1 MQKRLHTVVDG
12 DARPEL
18 SALLAVV
25 VLAADFASGP
35 FVQFP
40 LLFLIPIAFASW
52 FSGWAWGVGLAVFL
66 SLMRSLF
73 VPLWDAPWTAANTIV
88 NTAIRIATFCLFAL
102 LIDRASRQTK
112 ALRREV
118 RTLRSL
124 LPICGFCKRIR
135 TDGHNWVQIETYVSD
150 RSEARFSHGV
160 CPECA
165 SEHYADLLDGP
176 TSQPPSQLGGPLRCH
191 LDERSNGR

>member
-1 MQKRLHTVVDG
+1 MQKRLYTAVDG
-12 DARPEL
+12 DARPVL
-18 SALLAVV
+18 SALLAVL

-52 FSGWAWGVGLAVFL
+52 FSGWAWGVGLAVSL
-66 SLMRSLF
+66 SLMRALF

-102 LIDRASRQTK
+102 LIDRTSRQTK

-118 RTLRSL
+118 STLRGL
-124 LPICGFCKRIR
+124 LPICGFFKRIR
-135 TDGHNWVQIETYVSD
+135 TDGDKWVQIETYVSD

-165 SEHYADLLDGP
+165 SEHYANLLDEP
-176 TSQPPSQLGGPLRCH
+176 TPQASKKPGG
-191 LDERSNGR
+191 